1 MGKIKIRANGDGD
14 VFPRKNKAGKITS
27 YRGAYVGP
35 DGKRRYVS
43 GKTKEEA
50 RRNLRRARGDAE
62 RGLVFDADSLKLGEY
77 LDRWLSDSVSDTVKA
92 TTFERYEQIARLH
105 LKPALGRLR
114 LKALTPVHV
123 RGLYRE
129 KLEAGLSARTV
140 RYIHTTLHKALKQ
153 AVMDGLIPHN
163 ATESVKPPQ
172 LSREEMHPLTPE
184 QAKLLLQV
192 AHKIGDRLEALYVL
206 AIHTGLRQGELLGLK
221 WDDVD
226 LEDGSLQ
233 VRRTLTITKSG
244 PVFTAPKTTS
254 SRRSV
259 KLTSHAIEA
268 VTHHLERQLGEI
280 DRVGS
285 LWSENGLIF
294 ASETGEPLNRHNLTR
309 RSFKPLLKR
318 VGLPEI
324 RFHDLRHTCAT
335 LLLTRNVNP
344 KIVSEMLG
352 HSSIAI
358 TLDTYSHV
366 LPNMR
371 DQAAA
376 AMEEALS
383 RPTAAA
389 LLPKPPDSNPGPF
402 CRL

>member
-1 MGKIKIRANGDGD
+1 MAKVKSRANGDGD

-43 GKTKEEA
+43 GKNKEEA
-50 RRNLRRARGDAE
+50 RRALREARGNADQ
-62 RGLVFDADSLKLGEY
+62 GLVFDADNLKVGEY

-92 TTFERYEQIARLH
+92 TTFERYEQITRLH
-105 LKPALGRLR
+105 LKPALGRVK
-114 LKALTPVHV
+114 LKSLTPAHV

-129 KLEAGLSARTV
+129 KLEAGSSARTV

-153 AVMDGLIPHN
+153 AVMDGLIPRN
-163 ATESVKPPQ
+163 ATEAVKPPQ
-172 LSREEMHPLTPE
+172 QTREEMHPLTPE
-184 QAKLLLQV
+184 QTKHLLQV
-192 AHKIGDRLEALYVL
+192 AHETGDRLEALYVL

-226 LEDGSLQ
+226 LDEGSLQ
-233 VRRTLTITKSG
+233 VRRTLSITKDG
-244 PVFTAPKTTS
+244 PIFTSPKTTG

-259 KLTSHAIEA
+259 KLTQRAIEA
-268 VTHHLERQLGEI
+268 LRSHLERQLAEI

-294 ASETGEPLNRHNLTR
+294 ASETGEPLDR
-309 RSFKPLLKR
+309 RTVTNMKFKPLLKWA
-318 VGLPEI
+318 GLPPV

-383 RPTAAA
+383 
-389 LLPKPPDSNPGPF
+389 
-402 CRL
+402 

>member
-1 MGKIKIRANGDGD
+1 
-14 VFPRKNKAGKITS
+14 
-27 YRGAYVGP
+27 
-35 DGKRRYVS
+35 
-43 GKTKEEA
+43 
-50 RRNLRRARGDAE
+50 
-62 RGLVFDADSLKLGEY
+62 
-77 LDRWLSDSVSDTVKA
+77 VSDTVKA
-92 TTFERYEQIARLH
+92 TTFERYEQIVRIH
-105 LKPALGRLR
+105 LKPALGRVK
-114 LKALTPVHV
+114 LKALTPAHV

-129 KLEAGLSARTV
+129 KLEAGSSARTV

-153 AVMDGLIPHN
+153 AVMDGLIPRN
-163 ATESVKPPQ
+163 ATEVVKPPQ
-172 LSREEMHPLTPE
+172 QTREEMRPLTPE
-184 QAKLLLQV
+184 QAKLLLRA
-192 AHKIGDRLEALYVL
+192 AHEAEDRLEALYVL

-226 LEDGSLQ
+226 LEGGSLQ
-233 VRRTLTITKSG
+233 VRRTLTITKDG
-244 PVFTAPKTTS
+244 PVFTTPKTAG

-259 KLTSHAIEA
+259 KLTSKATEA
-268 VTHHLERQLGEI
+268 LRSHLERQLGEI

-294 ASETGEPLNRHNLTR
+294 ASVTGDPLDR
-309 RSFKPLLKR
+309 RAVTTLKFKPLLKHA
-318 VGLPEI
+318 GLPEI

-352 HSSIAI
+352 HATIAI

-383 RPTAAA
+383 
-389 LLPKPPDSNPGPF
+389 
-402 CRL
+402 

>member
-1 MGKIKIRANGDGD
+1 MGKAKSRANGEGD

-50 RRNLRRARGDAE
+50 RKKLRQARGDAEE
-62 RGLVFDADSLKLGEY
+62 RGLVFDADHHEVGEY
-77 LDRWLSDSVSDTVKA
+77 LDRWLSDSVRDTVKA
-92 TTFERYEQIARLH
+92 TTFERYEQITRLH
-105 LKPALGRLR
+105 LKPALGRVK
-114 LKALTPVHV
+114 LKALTPAHV

-129 KLEAGLSARTV
+129 KLEAESSARTV

-153 AVMDGLIPHN
+153 AVMDSLIPRN
-163 ATESVKPPQ
+163 DTEAVKPPQ
-172 LSREEMHPLTPE
+172 PSREEMRPLTPE
-184 QAKLLLQV
+184 QAKLSLQV
-192 AHKIGDRLEALYVL
+192 AHDTGDRLEALYVL

-233 VRRTLTITKSG
+233 VRRTLTITKDG
-244 PVFTAPKTTS
+244 PVFTSPKTTD

-259 KLTSHAIEA
+259 KLTSKAMEA
-268 VTHHLERQLGEI
+268 LKHHLERQLGEI
-280 DRVGS
+280 DRVSS
-285 LWSENGLIF
+285 LWSEHGLIF
-294 ASETGEPLNRHNLTR
+294 ASDMVAPLNRHNLTR

-318 VGLPEI
+318 AGIPQV

-335 LLLTRNVNP
+335 LLLTRDVNP

-352 HSSIAI
+352 HSFISI

-371 DQAAA
+371 DQVAA

-383 RPTAAA
+383 
-389 LLPKPPDSNPGPF
+389 
-402 CRL
+402 